1 MNWFLQCTECGKQ
14 FPLEPGRYLCDVCSA
29 QQKPD
34 RPLRGILECRWEAP
48 SAHEKF
54 GDSELSSGHGRSGSK
69 LEAGQRRSVDG
80 PGTPD
85 SPSYSRGGP
94 GSHSSG
100 DQHRHVPSWEQ
111 WLPVDSRFFPP
122 IPVGHTPLW
131 EPMRL
136 RELTDIPNL
145 FIKDDTCE
153 PSGSFKDR
161 ASFLVAAFA
170 LERGIKEIALASTGN
185 AASSMAA
192 VGAASHINIR
202 VFLPKKA
209 PIAKRIQVLQYG
221 AALTEIDGTYDVA
234 FEASLAYSRETGV
247 LSRNTAYNPLTI
259 EGKKT
264 VSFEI
269 ASQLAEL
276 GKRAD
281 HIFVPVGDGVILA
294 GLYKGFEDL
303 LRLGTLERM
312 PVIWACQAEGS
323 SAIARAWSLLQEKGV
338 IQPDSA
344 PHASYSKSGDGRHLG
359 DKRYAYTTAR
369 EVFTPESFS
378 SPQPSSTIADSISV
392 DVPRNGYHALGKLS
406 AYGGMPVAVNDREI
420 LLAQRELASHSGLF
434 AEPSSSAAWAGFRKV
449 LNEQAAMSRDTGN
462 SQMPRIRR
470 DDTVVILITG
480 SGLKDTASALKALEL
495 S

>member
-1 MNWFLQCTECGKQ
+1 
-14 FPLEPGRYLCDVCSA
+14 
-29 QQKPD
+29 
-34 RPLRGILECRWEAP
+34 
-48 SAHEKF
+48 
-54 GDSELSSGHGRSGSK
+54 
-69 LEAGQRRSVDG
+69 
-80 PGTPD
+80 
-85 SPSYSRGGP
+85 
-94 GSHSSG
+94 
-100 DQHRHVPSWEQ
+100 
-111 WLPVDSRFFPP
+111 VDSRFFPP

-131 EPMRL
+131 KPVRL

-269 ASQLAEL
+269 VSQLAEL
-276 GKRAD
+276 GKRTD

-303 LRLGTLERM
+303 LRLGALDRM

-323 SAIARAWSLLQEKGV
+323 SAIARAWSLLREKG
-338 IQPDSA
+338 
-344 PHASYSKSGDGRHLG
+344 L
-359 DKRYAYTTAR
+359 TA
-369 EVFTPESFS
+369 EIFS

-406 AYGGMPVAVNDREI
+406 TYGGMPVVVNDREI
-420 LLAQRELASHSGLF
+420 LMAQRELASHSGLF

-462 SQMPRIRR
+462 SQMPPIRR